1 MVYPR
6 NIGLV
11 QQCCRNGPTDSK
23 VHMRMQE
30 THSSQNNL
38 EKEELSFGGVKVSDL
53 GLTLKL
59 Q

>member
-1 MVYPR
+1 
-6 NIGLV
+6 
-11 QQCCRNGPTDSK
+11 
-23 VHMRMQE
+23 MQE

-38 EKEELSFGGVKVSDL
+38 EKEELSFGGVKVSNL